1 MQQRLTLPRT
11 VKGLASFICMQ
22 ACIILIFIKWSVLF
36 PPKIYMKFY
45 WNMLPYVPPLPC
57 SLLLGTW
64 PEQFCSPDA
73 NLVFLW
79 TDIGMSTSTK
89 DSSGTLFS
97 TKECQNIMW
106 QQDFSSAS
114 SNRNSDMF
122 CIGNDCSL
130 YSHTQISKYCPGN
143 MVQVLS
149 MNYVQR
155 RQLSKHLE

>member
-1 MQQRLTLPRT
+1 
-11 VKGLASFICMQ
+11 
-22 ACIILIFIKWSVLF
+22 
-36 PPKIYMKFY
+36 MKFY

-79 TDIGMSTSTK
+79 TGIGMSRSTK

-97 TKECQNIMW
+97 RNKGQNIMW
-106 QQDFSSAS
+106 QQVFSSAS
-114 SNRNSDMF
+114 SNRNSDTF

-130 YSHTQISKYCPGN
+130 YSHTQISKYCPDN
-143 MVQVLS
+143 MMQILS
-149 MNYVQR
+149 MNYVVKVVF
-155 RQLSKHLE
+155 SEHLE